1 MDELDF
7 DIDPELDEFAGQ
19 VKQDTDLIKKIELA
33 ITAVL
38 VLLNIA
44 CIDEDT
50 HNKIVS
56 ICLKDERCT
65 KGYYD
70 HVHLQN
76 LIKSELT
83 KMLKNGRLGVFM
95 TIFHIDRISMISDK
109 KDRLRSYTRDRL
121 IFNGIS
127 FVILLLVLLLQD
139 SLPLNPQ
146 KFGAFNLSFAI
157 NTHLVLSLIQ
167 TGRSTAV
174 NRLQVILP
182 RWLDLQFITSFPQ
195 LQVSA

>member
-7 DIDPELDEFAGQ
+7 DIDPELDELAGQ

-44 CIDEDT
+44 CIDENT
-50 HNKIVS
+50 HSKIVS

-65 KGYYD
+65 NGCYD

-83 KMLKNGRLGVFM
+83 KMLENGR
-95 TIFHIDRISMISDK
+95 
-109 KDRLRSYTRDRL
+109 
-121 IFNGIS
+121 
-127 FVILLLVLLLQD
+127 
-139 SLPLNPQ
+139 
-146 KFGAFNLSFAI
+146 
-157 NTHLVLSLIQ
+157 
-167 TGRSTAV
+167 
-174 NRLQVILP
+174 
-182 RWLDLQFITSFPQ
+182 
-195 LQVSA
+195 